1 MYINLKE
8 MVVSEQSSIKDCM
21 NAININ
27 KLGIVFI
34 CASKKESKII
44 GVLTDGDIR
53 DLILKDFKL
62 NNPIKNIHNKDF
74 VWFDYDSPRE
84 DILRKLD
91 SNIKVIPLLDS
102 EMKLVDI
109 ATRDYLPIKNEKKT
123 YARCKAPARVT
134 FGGGGSDLT
143 HFFTTHDGAVI
154 NAAISLYCHT
164 TLKKRSDKKIII
176 NSIDLENEWE
186 INNLDDV
193 FKIEDKDFGLF
204 RSILNAIRPSYGFEL
219 DIYTEFPKGSGLGG
233 SSVVSAAIIGC
244 FNEFRDDKW
253 DNHEIAELAFQAERL
268 HMNVAGGWQDQYATV
283 FGGFNFMEF
292 NKNKNNIHNLKVQ
305 EKTILEMEENFLLY
319 ELPKGRT
326 IEGDSIHKDQKNSMQ
341 SKEVQSKVKEA
352 VNLCYLMKDNLLR
365 GHLKSFGESLDTAWK
380 LKRQFSNKISNSTID
395 EVYDYAIKSGAL
407 GGKLLGAGGG
417 GFFLFYVEPL
427 KKYSF
432 IKKMHKKKMSPTKF
446 SFESNGLRSWS
457 TRIE

>member
-1 MYINLKE
+1 MHINLKQ
-8 MVVSEQSSIKDCM
+8 MVISNGSSIKDCM

-34 CASKKESKII
+34 QDTNKDKNII

-53 DLILKDFKL
+53 DLLLNDIKL
-62 NNPIKNIHNKDF
+62 SDPIENNFNKDF
-74 VWFDYDSPRE
+74 IWFYYDASRE

-102 EMKLVDI
+102 NMKLVDV
-109 ATRDYLPIKNEKKT
+109 ATRDYLPIKNQKKT
-123 YARCKAPARVT
+123 YARSKAPARVT

-154 NAAISLYCHT
+154 NAAISLYSHA
-164 TLKKRSDKKIII
+164 TLLKRDDSKIII
-176 NSIDLENEWE
+176 NSIDLENEW
-186 INNLDDV
+186 
-193 FKIEDKDFGLF
+193 KIENLEEALSLDDKDFGLF
-204 RSILNAIRPSYGFEL
+204 RSILNAIRPKFGFEL
-219 DIYTEFPKGSGLGG
+219 AIYTEFPRGSGLGG

-305 EKTILEMEENFLLY
+305 DKTILEMEENFLLY
-319 ELPKGRT
+319 ELPKGRSE
-326 IEGDSIHKDQKNSMQ
+326 EGDKIHKDQKNSMQ
-341 SKEVQSKVKEA
+341 SEHVQSKVREA
-352 VNLCYLMKDNLLR
+352 VDLCYRMKDQLLR
-365 GHLKSFGESLDTAWK
+365 GHLKIFGESLDTAWK
-380 LKRQFSNKISNSTID
+380 LKRQFSNKITNSKID

-417 GFFLFYVEPL
+417 GYFLFYVEPL

-432 IKKMHKKKMSPTKF
+432 IKKMHKRNMSPTKF
-446 SFESNGLRSWS
+446 SFESSGLRSWS

>member
-1 MYINLKE
+1 MHINLKA
-8 MVVSEQSSIKDCM
+8 MVISKKSSIEDCM
-21 NAININ
+21 RAIKIN

-34 CASKKESKII
+34 QDTNRDKNII

-53 DLILKDFKL
+53 DLILNGIRLSD
-62 NNPIKNIHNKDF
+62 PIKNNFNKDF
-74 VWFDYDSPRE
+74 IWFYYDDSRE
-84 DILRKLD
+84 NILRKLD

-102 EMKLVDI
+102 KMNLVDV
-109 ATRDYLPIKNEKKT
+109 ATRDYLPTKNQKKT
-123 YARCKAPARVT
+123 YARSKAPARVT

-143 HFFTTHDGAVI
+143 HFFTSHDGAVI
-154 NAAISLYCHT
+154 NAAISIYSHA
-164 TLKKRSDKKIII
+164 TLIKRDDSKIVI
-176 NSIDLENEWE
+176 NSIDLENVWKVK
-186 INNLDDV
+186 NLEEALSLD
-193 FKIEDKDFGLF
+193 DKDFGLF
-204 RSILNAIRPSYGFEL
+204 RSILNAIRPKFGFEL
-219 DIYTEFPKGSGLGG
+219 DIYTEFPRGSGLGG

-253 DNHEIAELAFQAERL
+253 NSHEIAELAFQAERL

-292 NKNKNNIHNLKVQ
+292 KKNKNNIHNLKL
-305 EKTILEMEENFLLY
+305 EDKTILEMEENFLLY
-319 ELPKGRT
+319 KLPKGRT
-326 IEGDSIHKDQKNSMQ
+326 IEGGSIHKDQKNSMQ
-341 SKEVQSKVKEA
+341 SEDVQSKVKEA
-352 VNLCYLMKDNLLR
+352 VNLCYLMKDMLLR
-365 GHLKSFGESLDTAWK
+365 GHLKSFGKYLDSAWK
-380 LKRQFSNKISNSTID
+380 LKRQFSNKISNSEID

-432 IKKMHKKKMSPTKF
+432 IKNMNKRQMSPVKF
-446 SFESNGLRSWS
+446 SFESNGMKSWS